1 MRRAEYCVLVL
12 TDGPSGGLGARI
24 RDLRAS
30 RGLTQRELAEP
41 RYSRGFLAAVEAG
54 HRVPTDEALAYLADR
69 LGVRADDLRHGRP
82 AGSAEALRADLD
94 EARRM
99 ISAGN
104 AAGAADVAWRV
115 RRQADAY
122 HLPELVAYA
131 DLCLGDS
138 IQHSQGPS
146 AALETFRRAAQN
158 APAGL
163 IGATITGRIAG
174 CLYLTGHTAAAIEL
188 IESALH
194 EVRARP
200 PVDPSVEVTLLG
212 RLVYPYLEVGARERA
227 RRVVDDALALL
238 PRVTDEETVG
248 VFHTVAAQVWDA
260 EGRLSEV
267 DEALRTSREIFAR
280 LGFERE
286 IGRCYWTHGYVLVRL
301 DRLEEAS
308 EELVRARQMLAP
320 VGARHFHA
328 GATLE
333 LAEVRRR
340 QGRLDD
346 AEQLCHEA
354 MDYVTEAGYDEGIA
368 ETDRLLGRI
377 ALARGAVVEA
387 ERLMRLAI
395 ERYQRAGLNRE
406 LMRTCQE
413 LGEVLIGQSRLP
425 EALAVLKRP
434 L

>member
-1 MRRAEYCVLVL
+1 MLVL
-12 TDGPSGGLGARI
+12 TEGPSGGLGARI
-24 RDLRAS
+24 RDLRTA

-69 LGVRADDLRHGRP
+69 LGVRGDDLRHGRP
-82 AGSAEALRADLD
+82 AGSAETLRAELD
-94 EARRM
+94 RARRM
-99 ISAGN
+99 VSAGDAHGAAEAARRVREQ
-104 AAGAADVAWRV
+104 AAG
-115 RRQADAY
+115 Y

-131 DLCLGDS
+131 DLCLGDA
-138 IQHSQGPS
+138 IQHSEGPA
-146 AALETFRRAAQN
+146 AALRTFAQAAELK
-158 APAGL
+158 PGGL
-163 IGATITGRIAG
+163 LRATITGRIAG

-200 PVDPSVEVTLLG
+200 PVDPDVEVTLLG
-212 RLVYPYLEVGARERA
+212 RLLYPYLEVGARERA
-227 RRVVDDALALL
+227 RRVVDDGLALL
-238 PRVTDEETVG
+238 SRVTDVETVA
-248 VFHTVAAQVWDA
+248 VFHMVAAQVWDA

-267 DEALRTSREIFAR
+267 DEALRTAREIFAR

-286 IGRCYWTHGYVLVRL
+286 IGRCHWTHGYVLVRL

-340 QGRLDD
+340 QGRLDE
-346 AEQLCHEA
+346 AEALCREA

-377 ALARGAVVEA
+377 ALARDDAAEG
-387 ERLMRLAI
+387 ERLMRLAV